1 MDKWAELK
9 QFAAPLALDVGTYLS
24 ISAMRFYPTITNAQ
38 MMKEFSV
45 TVGQSSRVSA
55 AGLLVGSLL
64 FMTVGPCIER
74 FGAPNLVAASIAGC
88 ILSLAGVMLTP
99 TFGGWAIAVGIINV
113 AATYGEQPTHHVIS
127 STYFRRNLGFAI
139 AAVNTGYSGAGFLT
153 PILIAPLISAVGWRL
168 AAVPIVLLG
177 AVALVLST
185 LYLRVGPL
193 AGAKDSTEASASVS
207 GLSLAQ
213 AARRIEFWMVYT
225 SGFLLMSWEGVII
238 GHLMTLLQ
246 LEAGKTVVE
255 ASYFYSFQYV
265 FAILGKFSEGI
276 ATQYLTRLLESPH
289 SGEVFSRQLCD
300 TVRQPSGRL
309 GYSLRLFHPNRC
321 RQSPCR
327 PRLPGLILAD
337 PALATERQRVIRCDP
352 KDTGVWNPPRGCR
365 ASLAGGRFD
374 DSGHRWGASA
384 QSRNECAWSHSAFEH
399 ARRVPASTLCKRL
412 EATLAH
418 TAFAVP
424 TSLSARL
431 AHHSPLGVF
440 GREQAVLV

>member
-1 MDKWAELK
+1 MQNK
-9 QFAAPLALDVGTYLS
+9 
-24 ISAMRFYPTITNAQ
+24 
-38 MMKEFSV
+38 
-45 TVGQSSRVSA
+45 
-55 AGLLVGSLL
+55 
-64 FMTVGPCIER
+64 
-74 FGAPNLVAASIAGC
+74 
-88 ILSLAGVMLTP
+88 TP
-99 TFGGWAIAVGIINV
+99 
-113 AATYGEQPTHHVIS
+113 
-127 STYFRRNLGFAI
+127 
-139 AAVNTGYSGAGFLT
+139 
-153 PILIAPLISAVGWRL
+153 
-168 AAVPIVLLG
+168 
-177 AVALVLST
+177 
-185 LYLRVGPL
+185 
-193 AGAKDSTEASASVS
+193 
-207 GLSLAQ
+207 
-213 AARRIEFWMVYT
+213 
-225 SGFLLMSWEGVII
+225 
-238 GHLMTLLQ
+238 
-246 LEAGKTVVE
+246 
-255 ASYFYSFQYV
+255 
-265 FAILGKFSEGI
+265 
-276 ATQYLTRLLESPH
+276 
-289 SGEVFSRQLCD
+289 CD